1 MEDRN
6 KENHEYDR
14 EERKSYNKDERSERS
29 YSGRNEERYNDRNG
43 DRNSDRREGGFD
55 RSAYDRKPKADAED
69 IIYGIRVVIE
79 AIKNK
84 VEINKILIQKGIEKD
99 LFEELRT
106 ILTGKDYQL
115 QFVPV
120 EKLNKLTVNNHQGV
134 VAFTSPVEY
143 QNIETLCDQWL
154 MEGKE
159 PCILVLDRITDVRNF
174 GGIARTAACMGV
186 DAILIPSKGSA
197 LVSADAV
204 KTSAGALL
212 SIPVCTTDVLKNS
225 LFYLQQSGF
234 QIVSCTEKSKI
245 SAENYSFFGP
255 TVVVLG
261 SEEDGIS
268 HDILKMSDVRLMLPM
283 AGTIASLNVGVAAGM
298 LLYERLKQ
306 VKASK

>member
-1 MEDRN
+1 MDNRN
-6 KENHEYDR
+6 
-14 EERKSYNKDERSERS
+14 
-29 YSGRNEERYNDRNG
+29 NDRG
-43 DRNSDRREGGFD
+43 DRGGFQRRD
-55 RSAYDRKPKADAED
+55 NGGQRFERKPKADAED
-69 IIYGIRVVIE
+69 IVYGIRAVIE
-79 AIKNK
+79 AIKSE
-84 VEINKILIQKGIEKD
+84 VDINKILIQKGIDKE

-134 VAFTSPVEY
+134 IAFTSPVGY
-143 QNIETLCDQWL
+143 SNIEELSDQWL
-154 MEGKE
+154 SEGKE

-197 LVSADAV
+197 LISSDAI
-204 KTSAGALL
+204 KTSAGALH
-212 SIPVCTTDVLKNS
+212 SIPVCKTDLLKDS

-245 SAENYSFFGP
+245 SVENYSFFGP
-255 TVVVLG
+255 TAIILG

-268 HDILKMSDVRLMLPM
+268 HDLLKMSDARLSIPM
-283 AGTIASLNVGVAAGM
+283 AGSIASLNVGVATGM
-298 LLYERLKQ
+298 ILYERLKQ
-306 VKASK
+306 VKAAK